1 MSPSCRAWCVAF
13 PQRFSSRK
21 DYSSHVELLH
31 EELAV
36 LGDKY
41 VACAKCQV
49 RRSSTFEGGRGRG
62 SCSQGLRH
70 IPWTHQPRHIQAC
83 EVRGSAG

>member
-1 MSPSCRAWCVAF
+1 MAFRGAVLMSPSCCPWCVAF

-49 RRSSTFEGGRGRG
+49 RHSSTVEGGR
-62 SCSQGLRH
+62 
-70 IPWTHQPRHIQAC
+70 
-83 EVRGSAG
+83 